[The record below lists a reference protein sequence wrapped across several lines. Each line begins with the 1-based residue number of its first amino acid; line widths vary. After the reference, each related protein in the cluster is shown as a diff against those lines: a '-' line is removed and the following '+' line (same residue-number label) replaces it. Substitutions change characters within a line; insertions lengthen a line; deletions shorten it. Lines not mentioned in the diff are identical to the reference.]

1 MSQRQQLFF
10 LFVNLVERGGE
21 EDRQESGK
29 ERERM
34 RNLDYMNAEFGRSE
48 DEQTIKHA
56 HRTRLDAGIS
66 VPV

>member
-29 ERERM
+29 EREK
-34 RNLDYMNAEFGRSE
+34 G
-48 DEQTIKHA
+48 
-56 HRTRLDAGIS
+56 
-66 VPV
+66 